1 MQYFVNSSLL
11 FSFSDKLSDRG
22 GLEFEKSS
30 TINERKSFGTDFNF
44 EETAPTFT
52 SFRTNL
58 HETIQ
63 VCCWCS
69 VKKCN
74 YIKDLNTERPN
85 N

>member
-11 FSFSDKLSDRG
+11 FSFSDQLSDRG
-22 GLEFEKSS
+22 GMEFEKSS

-63 VCCWCS
+63 VCCWRS
-69 VKKCN
+69 VKKN
-74 YIKDLNTERPN
+74 ATTLKI
-85 N
+85 